1 MARNDPT
8 TEVDPQFSSAAAT
21 ATPWREAR
29 AQLDRAKAYWLS
41 TVRPDGRP
49 HVTTIAAIWLD
60 DALYFT
66 TGQNERKAKN
76 LAQNAN
82 VVVTTGTAAF
92 EGLDVVL
99 EGEAVRV
106 TDQATLERL
115 AAAYLPKYD
124 RMFVFEARDGELY
137 TEGSADPALAF
148 EVRATKAFGFAKGAL
163 FSQTRYRF

>member
-8 TEVDPQFSSAAAT
+8 TELEPRFSGDGAV
-21 ATPWREAR
+21 ATPWSVAR
-29 AQLDRAKAYWLS
+29 DQLDRAKAYWLS

-49 HVTTIAAIWLD
+49 HVTTIAAAWLD

-66 TGQNERKAKN
+66 TGVGERKAKN
-76 LAQNAN
+76 LARNTN
-82 VVVTTGTAAF
+82 VVVTTGTDAF

-99 EGEAVRV
+99 EGEAIRV

-124 RMFVFEARDGELY
+124 RSFVHEARDGELY
-137 TEGSADPALAF
+137 TEGDQSPVLAF
-148 EVRATKAFGFAKGAL
+148 EVRATKAFGFGKGRE
-163 FSQTRYRF
+163 FSQTRYQF

>member
-1 MARNDPT
+1 MTRNDPT
-8 TEVDPQFSSAAAT
+8 TELEPRFSSDGAI
-21 ATPWREAR
+21 ATPWSVAR
-29 AQLDRAKAYWLS
+29 DQLDRAKAYWLS

-49 HVTTIAAIWLD
+49 HVTTIAAVWLD
-60 DALYFT
+60 DALFFT
-66 TGQNERKAKN
+66 TGVEERKAKN
-76 LAQNAN
+76 LARNTN
-82 VVVTTGTAAF
+82 VVVTTGTDAF

-124 RMFVFEARDGELY
+124 RIFVHEARDGELY
-137 TEGSADPALAF
+137 AEGGQDRVLAF
-148 EVRATKAFGFAKGAL
+148 EVRATKAFGFGKGGS